1 MIKKNLFLF
10 LLITSSIPAFAFQS
24 IPDSILIGNVKVLV
38 HASAKPILEKEW
50 NMISSNRKYVAGLIA
65 KMRLYFPVIEPILK
79 QGNIPDE
86 FKYLCVQESSLNPN
100 AISTSQA
107 VGYWQF
113 KYETAKD
120 VGMSVNK
127 EVDERRHILESTKG
141 AVNYFTRNNGV
152 LNNWISTLLSY
163 RMGLGALKKSPYY
176 TKWQNKTEIEID
188 SSTDWYVLRF
198 MAYKNFWE
206 SQVGCFSDSTAEK
219 SDVSLVCYKNVQGKN
234 LYDLSDELNIS
245 FDDLKK
251 HNPWILKDYLPNDKM
266 YTIYHPSNLS
276 EFSSTSPTKAPKIE
290 IKQEIIDESNLIAS
304 IDSTILYVPAQKE
317 KALYPKKKYKEIM
330 SKEIE
335 IKIHKVVEGDNLTS
349 LAIKYGMTLEA
360 ILTLNNL
367 EMNSLLSLGQAIKYV
382 RKIPMLE
389 LISKKID
396 EKNLRMAEKLPK
408 KEVEE
413 TEKVM
418 TNEAKEDYSY
428 RNVRTKTE
436 KEPLLIEPAISREIN
451 IQPENEKNGKW
462 LDSQMPV
469 KKLDSSIR
477 KEVSV
482 LPNKEEKTSSTIEP
496 KSKIEYHTV
505 KAGETLFRIS
515 KIHQISLDELK
526 KWNSLGANQTIRV
539 GQVLKLSPTAK

>member
-141 AVNYFTRNNGV
+141 AVNYFTRNNSV

-276 EFSSTSPTKAPKIE
+276 EFSSTSPTKVPKIE

>member
-276 EFSSTSPTKAPKIE
+276 EFSSTGPTKVPKIE

>member
-1 MIKKNLFLF
+1 
-10 LLITSSIPAFAFQS
+10 
-24 IPDSILIGNVKVLV
+24 
-38 HASAKPILEKEW
+38 
-50 NMISSNRKYVAGLIA
+50 
-65 KMRLYFPVIEPILK
+65 
-79 QGNIPDE
+79 
-86 FKYLCVQESSLNPN
+86 
-100 AISTSQA
+100 
-107 VGYWQF
+107 
-113 KYETAKD
+113 
-120 VGMSVNK
+120 
-127 EVDERRHILESTKG
+127 
-141 AVNYFTRNNGV
+141 
-152 LNNWISTLLSY
+152 
-163 RMGLGALKKSPYY
+163 
-176 TKWQNKTEIEID
+176 
-188 SSTDWYVLRF
+188 

-276 EFSSTSPTKAPKIE
+276 EFSSTSPTKVPKIE
-290 IKQEIIDESNLIAS
+290 VKQEIIDESNLIAS

-482 LPNKEEKTSSTIEP
+482 LPIKEEKTSTSIEF

>member
-141 AVNYFTRNNGV
+141 AVNYFTRNNSV

>member
-276 EFSSTSPTKAPKIE
+276 EFSSTSPTKVPKIE

-418 TNEAKEDYSY
+418 TNEAKEAYSY
-428 RNVRTKTE
+428 RNARTKTE

>member
-276 EFSSTSPTKAPKIE
+276 EFSSTSPTIAPKIE

>member
-38 HASAKPILEKEW
+38 HESAKPILEKEW

-276 EFSSTSPTKAPKIE
+276 EFSSTSPTKVPKIE

-451 IQPENEKNGKW
+451 IQPENEKNEKW

-482 LPNKEEKTSSTIEP
+482 LPNKEEKTSTSIES

>member
-1 MIKKNLFLF
+1 
-10 LLITSSIPAFAFQS
+10 
-24 IPDSILIGNVKVLV
+24 
-38 HASAKPILEKEW
+38 
-50 NMISSNRKYVAGLIA
+50 
-65 KMRLYFPVIEPILK
+65 
-79 QGNIPDE
+79 
-86 FKYLCVQESSLNPN
+86 
-100 AISTSQA
+100 
-107 VGYWQF
+107 
-113 KYETAKD
+113 
-120 VGMSVNK
+120 MSVNK

-276 EFSSTSPTKAPKIE
+276 EFSSTSPTKVPKIE

-482 LPNKEEKTSSTIEP
+482 LPNKEEKTSITIEP

>member
-120 VGMSVNK
+120 VGMSINK